1 MELTAQNTSEYSL
14 LVTSLYTAVDA
25 LDAQGVVDHVTDDVQ
40 FQLGNFEPISG
51 HDAVKDSNA
60 AFFATI
66 KAMHH
71 TISGVWSS
79 DDTAI
84 CDGTV
89 HYTRLDQSEHEVP
102 FAAHLGIRNGKIANY
117 QVFVDISEL

>member
-1 MELTAQNTSEYSL
+1 MLITSESPSEH
-14 LVTSLYTAVDA
+14 TAMIASLYRAVDDMNA
-25 LDAQGVVDHVTDDVQ
+25 KCVVDHVTEDVQ
-40 FQLGNFEPISG
+40 FQLGNLEPLTG
-51 HDAVKDSNA
+51 RAAVEESNA

-71 TISGVWSS
+71 TISCVWSS
-79 DDTAI
+79 GDTAI

-102 FAAHLGIRNGKIANY
+102 FAAHLGLRNGKISDY
-117 QVFVDISEL
+117 KVFVDISGL

>member
-1 MELTAQNTSEYSL
+1 MELTAQNTSEYSPL
-14 LVTSLYTAVDA
+14 ITSLYTAVDA

-51 HDAVKDSNA
+51 HDAVKNSNA

-79 DDTAI
+79 GDTAI

-89 HYTRLDQSEHEVP
+89 HYTRHDQSGHEVP
-102 FAAHLGIRNGKIANY
+102 FAAHLGVRDGKIADY
-117 QVFVDISEL
+117 RVFVDISGL

>member
-1 MELTAQNTSEYSL
+1 MELTGQNTSEYSPL
-14 LVTSLYTAVDA
+14 ITSLYTAVDA

-40 FQLGNFEPISG
+40 FQLGNFEQISG
-51 HDAVKDSNA
+51 RKAVKNSNA

-71 TISGVWSS
+71 SISGVWSS
-79 DDTAI
+79 GDTAI

-102 FAAHLGIRNGKIANY
+102 FAAHLGIRDGKIADY
-117 QVFVDISEL
+117 RVFVDISGL

>member
-1 MELTAQNTSEYSL
+1 M
-14 LVTSLYTAVDA
+14 TSLYTAVDA

-66 KAMHH
+66 KAMDH

-79 DDTAI
+79 GDTAI

-89 HYTRLDQSEHEVP
+89 HYTRHDQSEHDVP
-102 FAAHLGIRNGKIANY
+102 FAAHLGIRDGKIADY
-117 QVFVDISEL
+117 RVFVDISGL

>member
-1 MELTAQNTSEYSL
+1 MELTAQNTSEYSPL
-14 LVTSLYTAVDA
+14 ITSLYTAVDA

-51 HDAVKDSNA
+51 HDAVKNSNA

-79 DDTAI
+79 GDTAI

-89 HYTRLDQSEHEVP
+89 HYTRHDQSEHDVP
-102 FAAHLGIRNGKIANY
+102 FAAHLGVRDGKIADY
-117 QVFVDISEL
+117 RVFVDISGL

>member
-1 MELTAQNTSEYSL
+1 MELTAQVTSEYTPL
-14 LVTSLYTAVDA
+14 ITSLYTAVDA

-40 FQLGNFEPISG
+40 FQLGNFEQISG
-51 HDAVKDSNA
+51 RKAVNDSNA

-79 DDTAI
+79 GDTAI

-89 HYTRLDQSEHEVP
+89 HYTRLDRSEHEVRRWTAP
-102 FAAHLGIRNGKIANY
+102 PPMACRCACITPTASAR
-117 QVFVDISEL
+117 

>member
-1 MELTAQNTSEYSL
+1 MRITSQNPSEH
-14 LVTSLYTAVDA
+14 TPTIASLYTAVDEMNA
-25 LDAQGVVDHVTDDVQ
+25 KAVVDHVTDDVQ

-51 HDAVKDSNA
+51 HDAVKNSNA

-79 DDTAI
+79 GDTAI

-89 HYTRLDQSEHEVP
+89 HYTRHDQSEHEVP
-102 FAAHLGIRNGKIANY
+102 FAAHLGVRDGKIADY
-117 QVFVDISEL
+117 RVFVDISGL

>member
-1 MELTAQNTSEYSL
+1 MELTGQNTSEYSPL
-14 LVTSLYTAVDA
+14 ITSLYTAVDA

-40 FQLGNFEPISG
+40 FQLGNFEQISG
-51 HDAVKDSNA
+51 RKAVKDSNA

-71 TISGVWSS
+71 SISGVWSS
-79 DDTAI
+79 GDTAI

-102 FAAHLGIRNGKIANY
+102 FAAHLGIRDGKIADY
-117 QVFVDISEL
+117 RVFVDISGL

>member
-1 MELTAQNTSEYSL
+1 MELTVQFTSQYTPL
-14 LVTSLYTAVDA
+14 ITSLYTAVDA

-79 DDTAI
+79 GDTAI

-89 HYTRLDQSEHEVP
+89 HYTRHDQSEHEVP
-102 FAAHLGIRNGKIANY
+102 FAAHLGVRDGKIADY
-117 QVFVDISEL
+117 RVFVDISGL

>member
-1 MELTAQNTSEYSL
+1 MELTGQNTSEYSPL
-14 LVTSLYTAVDA
+14 ITSLYTAVDA

-79 DDTAI
+79 GDTAI

-89 HYTRLDQSEHEVP
+89 HYTRHDQSEHEVP
-102 FAAHLGIRNGKIANY
+102 FAAHLVVRDGKIADY
-117 QVFVDISEL
+117 RVFVDISGL